1 MIEIKDLK
9 KTYTVSGVQT
19 NALRGIT
26 FKINKGDFVAVTGKS
41 GCGKSTLLNILGGLD
56 IPTGGKYLFNDKEIS
71 KMNSKELARFR
82 NQTVGYIFQS
92 FNLINEL
99 DIVDNVALP
108 LGYGGMGM
116 KERKQ
121 KSIEML
127 KIVGLEQE
135 LHKKPTQLS
144 GGQQQRVAIARAIVT
159 NPDVLLADEPTGN
172 LDKENS
178 GIILKIIKHLHENGA
193 TVIMVTHDNEIA
205 SVAQRIIRI
214 SDGMLAE
221 QNLESAGE

>member
-9 KTYTVSGVQT
+9 KTYTVSKVQT

-26 FKINKGDFVAVTGKS
+26 LKINKGDFVAITGKS

-56 IPTGGKYLFNDKEIS
+56 IPTSGEYLFDGKAIN

-82 NQTVGYIFQS
+82 NQTVGYIFQG

-108 LGYGGMGM
+108 LGYSGMGL

-127 KIVGLEQE
+127 KEVGLEQE
-135 LHKKPTQLS
+135 LHKKPAQLS
-144 GGQQQRVAIARAIVT
+144 GGQQQRVAIARAVVK
-159 NPDVLLADEPTGN
+159 NPSVLLADEPTGN
-172 LDKENS
+172 LDEENS
-178 GIILKIIKHLHENGA
+178 RAILKIIRDLHEKGA

-205 SVAQRIIRI
+205 AVSQRIIKI
-214 SDGMLAE
+214 SDGMSVEKKL
-221 QNLESAGE
+221 G

>member
-9 KTYTVSGVQT
+9 KTYTVSKVQT

-26 FKINKGDFVAVTGKS
+26 LKINKGDFVAITGKS

-56 IPTGGKYLFNDKEIS
+56 IPTSGEYLFDGKAIN

-82 NQTVGYIFQS
+82 NQTVGYIFQG

-108 LGYGGMGM
+108 LGYSGMGL

-127 KIVGLEQE
+127 KEVGLEQE
-135 LHKKPTQLS
+135 LHKKPAQLS
-144 GGQQQRVAIARAIVT
+144 GGQQQRVAIARAIVK
-159 NPDVLLADEPTGN
+159 NPSVLLADEPTGN
-172 LDKENS
+172 LDEENS
-178 GIILKIIKHLHENGA
+178 RAILKIIRDLHEKGA

-205 SVAQRIIRI
+205 AVSQRIIKI
-214 SDGMLAE
+214 SDGMSVEKEL
-221 QNLESAGE
+221 G

>member
-1 MIEIKDLK
+1 MIEIKDLR

-26 FKINKGDFVAVTGKS
+26 LKINKGDFVAVTGKS

-56 IPTGGKYLFNDKEIS
+56 IPTSGEYLFNDKAINE
-71 KMNSKELARFR
+71 MNSKELARFR
-82 NQTVGYIFQS
+82 NQTVGYIFQG

-108 LGYGGMGM
+108 LGYAGMGM

-127 KIVGLEQE
+127 KVVGLEQE
-135 LHKKPTQLS
+135 LHKKPAQLS

-159 NPDVLLADEPTGN
+159 NPSVLLADEPTGN

-178 GIILKIIKHLHENGA
+178 EVIIKIIKHLHETGS

-205 SVAQRIIRI
+205 SVAQRIIKI
-214 SDGMLAE
+214 SDGMLCDRGTGV
-221 QNLESAGE
+221 LT

>member
-26 FKINKGDFVAVTGKS
+26 LKINKGDFVAVTGKS

-56 IPTGGKYLFNDKEIS
+56 IPTSGEYLFDGKAIN

-82 NQTVGYIFQS
+82 NQTVGYIFQG
-92 FNLINEL
+92 FNLISEL

-108 LGYGGMGM
+108 LGYAGMGL

-127 KIVGLEQE
+127 KEVGLEQE
-135 LHKKPTQLS
+135 MHKKPAQLS
-144 GGQQQRVAIARAIVT
+144 GGQQQRVAIARAIVK
-159 NPDVLLADEPTGN
+159 NPSVLLADEPTGN
-172 LDKENS
+172 LDEENS
-178 GIILKIIKHLHENGA
+178 RAILKIIRDLHEKGA

-205 SVAQRIIRI
+205 SVSQRIIKI
-214 SDGMLAE
+214 SDGMSVE
-221 QNLESAGE
+221 QNLG

>member
-26 FKINKGDFVAVTGKS
+26 LKINKGDFVAVTGKS

-56 IPTGGKYLFNDKEIS
+56 IPTSGEYLFNDKAINE
-71 KMNSKELARFR
+71 MNSKELAMFR

-108 LGYGGMGM
+108 LGYAGMGL

-127 KIVGLEQE
+127 KVVGLEQE

-159 NPDVLLADEPTGN
+159 NPGVLLADEPTGN
-172 LDKENS
+172 LDRENS
-178 GIILKIIKHLHENGA
+178 EVILKIIRHLHETGA
-193 TVIMVTHDNEIA
+193 TVIMVTHDDEIA
-205 SVAQRIIRI
+205 SVAQRIIKI
-214 SDGMLAE
+214 SDGMLCDSGMGV
-221 QNLESAGE
+221 LT

>member
-9 KTYTVSGVQT
+9 KTYTVSKVQT

-26 FKINKGDFVAVTGKS
+26 LKINKGDFVAITGKS

-56 IPTGGKYLFNDKEIS
+56 IPTSGEYLFDGKAIN

-82 NQTVGYIFQS
+82 NQTVGYIFQG

-108 LGYGGMGM
+108 LGYSGMGL

-127 KIVGLEQE
+127 KEVGLEQE
-135 LHKKPTQLS
+135 LHKKPAQLS
-144 GGQQQRVAIARAIVT
+144 GGQQQRVAIARAVVK
-159 NPDVLLADEPTGN
+159 NPSVLLADEPTGN
-172 LDKENS
+172 LDEENS
-178 GIILKIIKHLHENGA
+178 RAILKIIRDLHEKGA

-205 SVAQRIIRI
+205 AVSQRIIKI
-214 SDGMLAE
+214 SDGMSVEKEL
-221 QNLESAGE
+221 G

>member
-26 FKINKGDFVAVTGKS
+26 LKINKGDFVAVTGKS

-56 IPTGGKYLFNDKEIS
+56 ISTSGEYLFNEKAVN
-71 KMNSKELARFR
+71 KMNSKELAGFR

-92 FNLINEL
+92 FNLISEL

-108 LGYGGMGM
+108 LGYAGMGL

-127 KIVGLEQE
+127 KVVGLEQE